1 MKDRQDQ
8 DQPRTVRQDELKRG
22 GEIRTRYGWVKGP
35 VWTDRM
41 LEALER
47 GVKGGKWHSL
57 IDKVY
62 AMSNLNDA
70 WKQVEEKRGSGGVD
84 RMTLH
89 EFSKHLNQRLET
101 LRKQISEESYE
112 PMPVRRVYIP
122 KLGGGRRP
130 LGIPAVKDRVV
141 QAAIRNVIEPIFE
154 HQFDESSYGFRPG
167 RGCKDA
173 LREVDRLLKLGYTWV
188 VDIDIQSFFD
198 TIVHELL
205 MAEVGNKIADGRLL
219 TLVGKFLRQGV
230 LEEMKLWTPEKGTPQ
245 GAVISPLLANIYLH
259 PVDVQMREAGYRM
272 IRYADDMVILCE
284 SREEAEQA
292 LAELRR
298 ALEAKQLTLHPV
310 KTKIV
315 DATQRPGFQFLGYD
329 FFEGR
334 RYPRGPSV
342 KKLREQIR
350 KRTRRNRSDN
360 LETIIE
366 HLNKVLRGWF
376 EYFKH
381 ASRRA
386 FLALD
391 GYVRYRLRTILSKRH
406 GQGRKTRRGRGLDH
420 YRWPNAFFRAHGLFF
435 LQENHMRVRQSHAG

>member
-1 MKDRQDQ
+1 MNDRPDQ
-8 DQPRTVRQDELKRG
+8 KQPQAVRPYELRRG
-22 GEIRTRYGWVKGP
+22 GEIRARYGWVKGP
-35 VWTDRM
+35 VWTERM

-62 AMSNLNDA
+62 AKGNLNDA
-70 WKQVEEKRGSGGVD
+70 WEQVNKNRGSSGVD

-89 EFSKHLNQRLET
+89 EFSKHLPQRLET
-101 LRKQISEESYE
+101 LEKQISEGSFE

-141 QAAIRNVIEPIFE
+141 QAALRNVIEPIFE

-173 LREVDRLLKLGYTWV
+173 LREVDRLLKLGYTCV

-198 TIVHELL
+198 TIVHGLL
-205 MAEVGNKIADGRLL
+205 MGEMESKIADGRVL
-219 TLVGKFLRQGV
+219 TLIGQFLKQGI

-259 PVDVQMREAGYRM
+259 SVDVQMREAGYRM
-272 IRYADDMVILCE
+272 IRYADDMVILCAD
-284 SREEAEQA
+284 REEAERA
-292 LAELRR
+292 LAELRG

-315 DATQRPGFQFLGYD
+315 DATQRPGFQFLGYN

-334 RYPRGPSV
+334 RYPRNPSV
-342 KKLREQIR
+342 KKLREQTR

-360 LETIIE
+360 IETIIE
-366 HLNKVLRGWF
+366 DLNKVLRGWF

-381 ASRRA
+381 ASRSA
-386 FLALD
+386 FPAID
-391 GYVRYRLRTILSKRH
+391 RYIRYRLRAILSKRSRR
-406 GQGRKTRRGRGLDH
+406 GRKQRRGRGLDH
-420 YRWPNAFFRAHGLFF
+420 YRWQNAYFRALGLFF
-435 LQENHMRVRQSHAG
+435 LHENHLRVRQSHAG